1 MTFEQAVSRLEQLV
15 REMESG
21 RMGLDESLAAF
32 EEGSALVRFCGERL
46 SAAEKTVQ
54 RLVAEMGGSFRLEP
68 FEEGEDGEA

>member
-1 MTFEQAVSRLEQLV
+1 
-15 REMESG
+15 MESG